1 MQTETI
7 TLFHGEALFRAGQP
21 ATNFYLVQRGTIIV
35 VDQAGVKT
43 CRQFGAD
50 ELFGLPEVL
59 AQSCWDLTAIASGLT
74 EIRVFP
80 AKTLFKSLSDLPERH
95 EEFIR
100 DLAKLA

>member
-7 TLFHGEALFRAGQP
+7 TLFHGEVLFRAGQP
-21 ATNFYLVQRGTIIV
+21 ATNFYLVQRGTILV
-35 VDQAGVKT
+35 VDQAVRT

-74 EIRVFP
+74 EIRCF
-80 AKTLFKSLSDLPERH
+80 LPRR
-95 EEFIR
+95 FSSR
-100 DLAKLA
+100 FLTCQNDMKNS

>member
-21 ATNFYLVQRGTIIV
+21 ATDFYLVQRGSIVV
-35 VDQAGVKT
+35 VDQAGVRT

-74 EIRVFP
+74 RKSACFP
-80 AKTLFKSLSDLPERH
+80 PRRFSSHCLTCQKAMKNS
-95 EEFIR
+95 
-100 DLAKLA
+100 

>member
-1 MQTETI
+1 MQVKTI

-21 ATNFYLVQRGTIIV
+21 ATNFYLVQRGTILIV
-35 VDQAGVKT
+35 DRAGGKT
-43 CRQFGAD
+43 CRLFGAH

-74 EIRVFP
+74 EIRAFP
-80 AKTLFKSLSDLPERH
+80 AETLFKSLSDLPATHER
-95 EEFIR
+95 FIK